1 MGEVHTRAKIIFIEM
16 IAIKKINEV
25 YVKLNCSNSIAEDIS
40 NYFTFFA
47 PNYQFSPMYKKRV
60 WDGKIR
66 LFNKKNFHFYIGLLD
81 YLSSFCKERDIKL
94 VVDDALVHDNG
105 FRISDAE
112 EFADSLNL
120 HSYGKQIK
128 AYDDQI
134 RAVTHAIRNERSVL
148 LSPTASGKS
157 LIIYIISRY
166 LLASEC
172 KHGLLVVPTV
182 SLVEQMY
189 NDFKDYS
196 SKNGWN
202 VDSKCKKVYA
212 GQDKTEKKELTISTW
227 QSIYDQPKEY
237 FEQFDFII
245 GDEAHTFKAQSLAQ
259 IMTSLINAKYR
270 IGTTGTIDDVKV
282 HKLTLEAYFGPVQ
295 RITTTKELIDKNRLS
310 QFEIKCLILKYPPEI
325 CTQVKN
331 YDYQKEIDFIVT
343 NQVRNNYIANLALSL
358 EGNTLILFQFV
369 EKHGKILHAIIEEKI
384 KDNRKVFFISGE
396 TEVEIRDSVR
406 HITEKENNAIIV
418 ASYGTFSTGVSIRNL
433 HNIIF
438 ASPSKSKIR
447 NLQSI
452 GRGLRLGDN
461 KKKAV
466 LYDIVDDL
474 RTDAEDLNFAMKHY
488 IERMKIYHQEK
499 FKISTYKVGLEYDR
513 KES

>member
-1 MGEVHTRAKIIFIEM
+1 
-16 IAIKKINEV
+16 
-25 YVKLNCSNSIAEDIS
+25 
-40 NYFTFFA
+40 
-47 PNYQFSPMYKKRV
+47 
-60 WDGKIR
+60 
-66 LFNKKNFHFYIGLLD
+66 
-81 YLSSFCKERDIKL
+81 L
-94 VVDDALVHDNG
+94 V
-105 FRISDAE
+105 
-112 EFADSLNL
+112 
-120 HSYGKQIK
+120 
-128 AYDDQI
+128 
-134 RAVTHAIRNERSVL
+134 
-148 LSPTASGKS
+148 
-157 LIIYIISRY
+157 
-166 LLASEC
+166 
-172 KHGLLVVPTV
+172 
-182 SLVEQMY
+182 
-189 NDFKDYS
+189 
-196 SKNGWN
+196 
-202 VDSKCKKVYA
+202 
-212 GQDKTEKKELTISTW
+212 
-227 QSIYDQPKEY
+227 
-237 FEQFDFII
+237 
-245 GDEAHTFKAQSLAQ
+245 
-259 IMTSLINAKYR
+259 
-270 IGTTGTIDDVKV
+270 
-282 HKLTLEAYFGPVQ
+282 
-295 RITTTKELIDKNRLS
+295 
-310 QFEIKCLILKYPPEI
+310 LKYPVEI

-474 RTDAEDLNFAMKHY
+474 RTDTEDLNFAMKHY